1 MKGTQEKERLRL
13 RDDGNYE
20 FSTAEKNWI
29 PAIRNVPEIDGMVP
43 AGGKRTEKGQETFRN
58 GSYGGGNAELWSGGL
73 CAGDADG
80 GVPAEDTQFYRAG

>member
-43 AGGKRTEKGQETFRN
+43 AGGKNRE
-58 GSYGGGNAELWSGGL
+58 
-73 CAGDADG
+73 
-80 GVPAEDTQFYRAG
+80 RAGNFQKRILRRWKR